1 MSNFKRSILCAMLVV
16 SALTSP
22 ATIAIAAAATEEQG
36 TSAQRTAC
44 TPDVFR
50 LCASEIPNVDKIV
63 MCLKREKP
71 RLSAGCKAVF
81 ASR

>member
-1 MSNFKRSILCAMLVV
+1 MRNIKRTALCVMLVV
-16 SALTSP
+16 SALTAP
-22 ATIAIAAAATEEQG
+22 ANIAIAASEEKG
-36 TSAQRTAC
+36 TAEQRAAC

-50 LCASEIPNVDKIV
+50 LCASEIPSVDRIV

>member
-1 MSNFKRSILCAMLVV
+1 MHTTKRTILCAMLVV

-22 ATIAIAAAATEEQG
+22 ATVAIAATEEKG
-36 TSAQRTAC
+36 TSAQRAAC

>member
-1 MSNFKRSILCAMLVV
+1 MRNIVKQTILCAMLVV

-22 ATIAIAAAATEEQG
+22 ATVAIATAEEKG
-36 TSAQRTAC
+36 TAEQRAAC

-50 LCASEIPNVDKIV
+50 LCASEIPSVDRIV

>member
-1 MSNFKRSILCAMLVV
+1 MRNNFKRTVLCAMLIV

-22 ATIAIAAAATEEQG
+22 ATIAIAADEQQG
-36 TSAQRTAC
+36 TAEQRAAC

-50 LCASEIPNVDKIV
+50 LCASEIPSIERIV

-71 RLSAGCKAVF
+71 NLSAGCKAVF